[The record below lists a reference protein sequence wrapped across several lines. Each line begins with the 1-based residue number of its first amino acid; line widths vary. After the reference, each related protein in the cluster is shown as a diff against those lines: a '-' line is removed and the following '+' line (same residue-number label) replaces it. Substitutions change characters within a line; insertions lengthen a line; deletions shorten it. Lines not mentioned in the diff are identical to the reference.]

1 MALQPCR
8 TALSRSARQAVRSS
22 SLRACYT
29 TDTKMSTSESEAIKK
44 ELAQSTT
51 EKLPRWSQTP
61 PGMAAPIQMDTARN
75 PQNKIWSVNNDPLV
89 LDAMY
94 ERFLGKGGSKLLPEE
109 LKWLAIT
116 HKSFDQGRRGFN
128 DRLALLGT
136 ADTPRDKASN

>member
-22 SLRACYT
+22 SLRACYA
-29 TDTKMSTSESEAIKK
+29 TDVKTKETEAAQIAK
-44 ELAQSTT
+44 ELAASA
-51 EKLPRWSQTP
+51 EPLPRWSQTP

-94 ERFLGKGGSKLLPEE
+94 EKLLGKGGSKLLPEE
-109 LKWLAIT
+109 LKWLAVT

-128 DRLALLGT
+128 DRLALMGKLLRTWGGICG
-136 ADTPRDKASN
+136 